1 MFEGVRGTQW
11 GQGDKKE
18 PTHTG
23 VLNVILHPGRT
34 FGLESKILLKGD
46 FRRIG

>member
-11 GQGDKKE
+11 GRGDKKK

-34 FGLESKILLKGD
+34 FGLGSKILLKEIFGE
-46 FRRIG
+46 